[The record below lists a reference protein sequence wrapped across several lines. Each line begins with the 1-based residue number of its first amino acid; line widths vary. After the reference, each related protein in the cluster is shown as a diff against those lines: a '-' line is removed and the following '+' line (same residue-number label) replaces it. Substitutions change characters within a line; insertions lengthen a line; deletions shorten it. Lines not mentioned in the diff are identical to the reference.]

1 MSRNA
6 ILRVSRRRF
15 LTIGGAFVSTLAIP
29 TRSWGD
35 GPSALLAGEGL
46 ADITPPLGIELGGF
60 HRPPGQERRV
70 KGIRQPAC
78 VRALALRDG
87 EMRAI
92 ICSLEVAAVGE
103 VFAKRVREKIAE
115 KAGVPSDHVRIA
127 ATHTH
132 SMPAFC
138 FMRQWGAIPE
148 DFMRTVEERTVEA
161 ACRAIDDLAPA
172 GLLVG
177 TSTAVGGSH
186 NRTSK
191 NFKTED
197 EFNAAAT
204 DEDRWLDR
212 TIHVLLFPR
221 KGKRTLCWYHFS
233 AHAVCYAD
241 ELAGPDWPGEVAARL
256 REEEGLDPG
265 FLQGHCGD
273 VNPGD
278 GSDWRGEIKQ
288 TVSAIYP
295 ALKKAI
301 ANVAPV
307 NCRPLRSVRA
317 EFRLPYDMDL
327 FQSWL
332 KSYRESPDQCKS
344 GQWVDAGFAEDWY
357 RGNVNRDLSQK
368 DLPITLSA
376 LRLGDVA
383 MVFHPSELYTC
394 YGLTIRRDSGFPHT
408 LVVGYTDGFIGYL
421 PDPKAY
427 QAGEY
432 AALTVPKILDYPPFQ
447 PEAGRIMTAAAV
459 KILYQLRD
467 YPKKFPSPSERG
479 SG

>member
-1 MSRNA
+1 MPNSALCN
-6 ILRVSRRRF
+6 VSRRRF
-15 LTIGGAFVSTLAIP
+15 LKVSGALAWSLAVP
-29 TRSWGD
+29 RKSWGQED
-35 GPSALLAGEGL
+35 ANLEAGEGV

-70 KGIRQPAC
+70 RGIRQPTC
-78 VRALALRDG
+78 VRVLALRAG
-87 EMRAI
+87 QSQVI
-92 ICSLEVAAVGE
+92 ICSLEVAA
-103 VFAKRVREKIAE
+103 FADAFADRVRRRISDQT
-115 KAGVPSDHVRIA
+115 GVESDHIRLA

-132 SMPAFC
+132 SMPGFC

-161 ACRAIDDLAPA
+161 ARRAIEDLSPA
-172 GLLVG
+172 ELLVG
-177 TSTAVGGSH
+177 RSVAVGGSH
-186 NRTSK
+186 NRTTK
-191 NFKTED
+191 TFKTED
-197 EFNAAAT
+197 QFGDTAT

-212 TIHVLLFPR
+212 TIHVMLFPR
-221 KGKRTLCWYHFS
+221 KGKQTLCWYHFS

-241 ELAGPDWPGEVAARL
+241 ELAGPDWPGEVATRL
-256 REEEGLDPG
+256 RDEEGLDPA

-295 ALKKAI
+295 ALKRAI
-301 ANVAPV
+301 ANAAAV
-307 NCRPLRSVRA
+307 RYLPLRSLRTEA
-317 EFRLPYDMDL
+317 RLPYDIDR

-332 KSYRESPDQCKS
+332 KMYRESPEKCTS
-344 GQWVDAGFAEDWY
+344 GEWVDPGFAEDWY

-368 DLPITLSA
+368 ELPISLSA
-376 LRLGDVA
+376 LCLGDVA

-394 YGLTIRRDSGFPHT
+394 YGLMIRRDSPFAHT
-408 LVVGYTDGFIGYL
+408 IVVGYADGFVGYL

-432 AALTVPKILDYPPFQ
+432 AAMTVPKILDYPPFR
-447 PEAGRIMTAAAV
+447 PETAREMTATAA
-459 KILYQLRD
+459 KLLKRLA
-467 YPKKFPSPSERG
+467 
-479 SG
+479 

>member
-1 MSRNA
+1 MPRCA
-6 ILRVSRRRF
+6 VSRRQF
-15 LTIGGAFVSTLAIP
+15 LKIGAASAWTLACP
-29 TRSWGD
+29 QVLCGD
-35 GPSALLAGEGL
+35 GPSALLAGEGIT
-46 ADITPPLGIELGGF
+46 DITPPLGIELGGF

-87 EMRAI
+87 EVQAI
-92 ICSLEVAAVGE
+92 ICSLEVAAVGDA
-103 VFAKRVREKIAE
+103 FANRVRQRISEKT
-115 KAGVPSDHVRIA
+115 GVPGDHVRIA

-161 ACRAIDDLAPA
+161 ACRAIADLAPA
-172 GLLVG
+172 ELLVG
-177 TSTAVGGSH
+177 TSTAVGGNH
-186 NRTSK
+186 NRTTK

-197 EFNAAAT
+197 QFDASAT

-241 ELAGPDWPGEVAARL
+241 ELAGPDWPGEVAVRL

-295 ALKKAI
+295 AVKKAI

-307 NCRPLRSVRA
+307 KCRPLRSVRA
-317 EFRLPYDMDL
+317 GFRLPYDIAL

-332 KSYRESPDQCKS
+332 ESYRQSPEKCTS
-344 GQWVDAGFAEDWY
+344 GPWVDAGFAEDWY

-368 DLPITLSA
+368 ELPITLTA

-383 MVFHPSELYTC
+383 MMFHPSELYTC
-394 YGLTIRRDSGFPHT
+394 YGLMIRRDCGFPHT
-408 LVVGYTDGFIGYL
+408 LVVGYTDGFVGYL

-432 AALTVPKILDYPPFQ
+432 AAFVVPKIVDYPPFQ
-447 PEAGRIMTAAAV
+447 PDAARGMASAAV
-459 KILYQLRD
+459 KMLR
-467 YPKKFPSPSERG
+467 G
-479 SG
+479 LN